1 MKLESGFFKVQP
13 LNTSNHMLDEKCR
26 FIWVDEPT
34 EKRLNYI
41 SFSLGSKF
49 YDGCELIP
57 VDYSD
62 DNFKEYINKDLEKV
76 QSDID
81 KLLVLKERLLKAKSG
96 LNQ

>member
-13 LNTSNHMLDEKCR
+13 LNTSNHKIDEKCG

-34 EKRLNYI
+34 ENKLNYI
-41 SFSLGSKF
+41 SFSVGSKF

-57 VDYSD
+57 ADYND
-62 DNFKEYINKDLEKV
+62 DNFKKYINKDLEKV

-81 KLLVLKERLLKAKSG
+81 KLLVLKERLLKAKSE
-96 LNQ
+96 LKQ

>member
-13 LNTSNHMLDEKCR
+13 LNTSNHKLNEKCG

-34 EKRLNYI
+34 EKQLNYI
-41 SFSLGSKF
+41 AFKLGNKF

-57 VDYSD
+57 ADYND
-62 DNFKEYINKDLEKV
+62 DDFKKYIDKDLEKV
-76 QSDID
+76 QFDID
-81 KLLVLKERLLKAKSG
+81 KLLVLKERLLKAKSE